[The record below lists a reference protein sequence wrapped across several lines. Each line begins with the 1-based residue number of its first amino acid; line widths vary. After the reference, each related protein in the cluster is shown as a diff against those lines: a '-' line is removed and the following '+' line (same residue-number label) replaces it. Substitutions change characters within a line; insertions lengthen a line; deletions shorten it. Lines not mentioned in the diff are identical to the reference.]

1 MLGTI
6 LFFLAFPIPVVGV
19 AIPAIPISPIAI
31 PPVAVPIG
39 TGCLGKGVEHIS
51 QNGHLG
57 IVQHR
62 EGFHNPGSCDCV
74 IPHHQQGCVRV
85 LR

>member
-51 QNGHLG
+51 QNRHLG
-57 IVQHR
+57 IVEHR